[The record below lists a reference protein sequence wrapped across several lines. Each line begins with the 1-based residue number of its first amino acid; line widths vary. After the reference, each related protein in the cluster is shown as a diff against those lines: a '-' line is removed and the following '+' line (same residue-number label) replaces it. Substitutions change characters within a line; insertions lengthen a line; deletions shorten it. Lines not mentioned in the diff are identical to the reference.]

1 MGVAGYELGVAD
13 AGGGVDD
20 GVHGGEA
27 MVEADGGSGEGDGF
41 VEGNDFLVHDLR
53 DEAVGDGLA
62 AKLRELLVNLEENY
76 GGDQYACF
84 RLKVVTESGSFRILR
99 EIFEP
104 AGRIHDEEFRSAA

>member
-13 AGGGVDD
+13 SGGGVDYCA
-20 GVHGGEA
+20 HGGEA
-27 MVEADGGSGEGDGF
+27 VVEAGGGGSEGDGL
-41 VEGNDFLVHDLR
+41 VEGHDFLVHGLG

-62 AKLRELLVNLEENY
+62 AEFGELFVDLVEDNR
-76 GGDQYACF
+76 GDQYGCL
-84 RLKVVTESGSFRILR
+84 RLDVMAKGGGFGILG